1 MNLSKGYYRFGTFD
15 AKFRMSKNLGRMAIQ
30 NSIWGRCRIQKLESV
45 GTKEKGQHTTDKHP
59 SIVKKLPYK
68 HVNNLKFRGEKRFE

>member
-30 NSIWGRCRIQKLESV
+30 NSISGRCRIQKLESV
-45 GTKEKGQHTTDKHP
+45 ATKEKGHIPQSAPTWKDKLP
-59 SIVKKLPYK
+59 SIVS
-68 HVNNLKFRGEKRFE
+68 

>member
-45 GTKEKGQHTTDKHP
+45 GTKKKEQHATELCKMEGRT
-59 SIVKKLPYK
+59 S
-68 HVNNLKFRGEKRFE
+68 VNCFAITNCAI